1 MATRSY
7 LDALS
12 PGMRAKLDPLSRI
25 TGEQGAAR
33 WPSAMRSEPDS
44 APLKHNLGPIE
55 RYERRQELRTKVAG
69 F

>member
-25 TGEQGAAR
+25 TREQGAAR
-33 WPSAMRSEPDS
+33 WPSAMGSESGS
-44 APLKHNLGPIE
+44 APLKHNLGLIE
-55 RYERRQELRTKVAG
+55 RYERRRELRTKVAG

>member
-7 LDALS
+7 LETLS

-25 TGEQGAAR
+25 IREQGAAR
-33 WPSAMRSEPDS
+33 WPSAMGSESGS
-44 APLKHNLGPIE
+44 APLRYNLGPIE
-55 RYERRQELRTKVAG
+55 RHERRRELRTKVAG